1 MPKPTIQKLIDI
13 LIVLLVLTGVFFS
26 LFVHD
31 NKALLT
37 TSGLKNFKY
46 YTVLSNVFAGIV
58 SLISLIVSNEKKKNM
73 ITVLRLT
80 AASMVTITFLTIALF
95 LGPLYGMARM
105 YRNANFFFHLV
116 VPVITVINYL
126 CIADNVAVKLKATF
140 MSAALTFLYGFVYL
154 MNCIINGIG
163 EWPDTNDWYGFL
175 NWGYPVGLLIFAV
188 ITLFSWLVAVFL
200 RFLYNNSV
208 RKPLPTYVG

>member
-1 MPKPTIQKLIDI
+1 MNKASVRKLFDI
-13 LIVLLVLTGVFFS
+13 IIILLVLTGVFFS

-37 TSGLKNFKY
+37 TSGFKNFKY

-58 SLISLIVSNEKKKNM
+58 SVISLAVSGEKKKDM

-126 CIADNVAVKLKATF
+126 FVADNAAVKFKATF
-140 MSAALTFLYGFVYL
+140 MSAALTFLYGLVYL

-175 NWGYPVGLLIFAV
+175 NWGYPVGLMIFAV
-188 ITLFSWLVAVFL
+188 ITLFSWLVAVIL
-200 RFLYNNSV
+200 RFIRNKISKNN
-208 RKPLPTYVG
+208 